1 MSKKADVVIIG
12 GGITGCAIL
21 YQLAK
26 YDLKCV
32 LLEKEPDIAAGTTK
46 ANSAILHAGFDAK
59 PGSLKA
65 KLNVKGNALYHDLK
79 DDHRQ
84 GTSGKRTRKWS
95 NWSGNMGW

>member
-65 KLNVKGNALYHDLK
+65 KMNVKGNALYHDLK
-79 DDHRQ
+79 DELDLDIKAPWWLLQQRL
-84 GTSGKRTRKWS
+84 K
-95 NWSGNMGW
+95 